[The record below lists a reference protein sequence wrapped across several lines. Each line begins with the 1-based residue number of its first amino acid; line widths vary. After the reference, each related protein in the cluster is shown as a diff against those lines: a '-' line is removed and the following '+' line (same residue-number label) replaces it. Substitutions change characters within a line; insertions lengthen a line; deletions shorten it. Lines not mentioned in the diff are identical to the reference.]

1 MQRHPLENREPSAR
15 YRSRKEPSQGHCRYR
30 WKKDVASTPP
40 SHQHR
45 SKPYDHETE
54 RPSSWQKSGARSGLR
69 PWPSP
74 KGEPVLQKLMKCW
87 GENEVKGF
95 GDGERLVAL
104 VSGGKTAVAGR
115 SWSYCHTTT
124 TKMTSFAAGF
134 SPCPLAVSLNQS
146 GWFLAGDGA
155 VLTAVVIAVRFWGK
169 CWKMPGGGVADVLNF
184 CGLTY
189 GLYCDNGNGHFVK
202 IETCTI
208 CTATTETVIS
218 LILKYSIWILSK
230 DIGYFNLN
238 IRKGN
243 GGILSSRDYNYKK
256 SIPYEAY
263 WRIQELWFVFHW
275 HTNFVLS
282 TRVYALVQ
290 ARNLCQWNTSNNA
303 CILQ

>member
-1 MQRHPLENREPSAR
+1 
-15 YRSRKEPSQGHCRYR
+15 
-30 WKKDVASTPP
+30 
-40 SHQHR
+40 
-45 SKPYDHETE
+45 
-54 RPSSWQKSGARSGLR
+54 
-69 PWPSP
+69 
-74 KGEPVLQKLMKCW
+74 
-87 GENEVKGF
+87 
-95 GDGERLVAL
+95 
-104 VSGGKTAVAGR
+104 
-115 SWSYCHTTT
+115 
-124 TKMTSFAAGF
+124 MTSIAPIF
-134 SPCPLAVSLNQS
+134 SPCPLAGSLNQS

-169 CWKMPGGGVADVLNF
+169 CGKMPGGGVADDLNF

-202 IETCTI
+202 IETCTN

-218 LILKYSIWILSK
+218 LILKLLIWILSK
-230 DIGYFNLN
+230 HIGYFNIK